1 MHVPN
6 FKTNVMYD
14 RATDLLFE
22 VYCDT
27 ENLAEAQAMPL
38 RQSALYIVR
47 KITRAIVE
55 RNHKMKMKL
64 LNQAKEKIV
73 TLRDESYKMYEEG
86 LIDGYMIDN
95 FAEQLLKLINYQ
107 FGKMK
112 KFEEGH

>member
-38 RQSALYIVR
+38 RQSALYIVK

-55 RNHKMKMKL
+55 QNQKMKFKL
-64 LNQAKEKIV
+64 LNQAKEKV
-73 TLRDESYKMYEEG
+73 VALRDESYEMYQEG
-86 LIDGYMIDN
+86 LIDGYMIDDS
-95 FAEQLLKLINYQ
+95 AEQLLKLINYQ

-112 KFEEGH
+112 KSGEEH

>member
-6 FKTNVMYD
+6 FKANAMYH
-14 RATDLLFE
+14 RATDLLYE

-27 ENLAEAQAMPL
+27 EDLEEAQAMPL
-38 RQSALYIVR
+38 RKSALYIVR

-55 RNHKMKMKL
+55 HNQKMKL
-64 LNQAKEKIV
+64 KLLNEAKNQIV
-73 TLRDESYKMYEEG
+73 ALRDESYELYQEG

-95 FAEQLLKLINYQ
+95 FAEQLLKLLNYQ

-112 KFEEGH
+112 NSK

>member
-1 MHVPN
+1 MRVPN
-6 FKTNVMYD
+6 FKTNVMYE

-27 ENLAEAQAMPL
+27 ENLEEAQALPL

-73 TLRDESYKMYEEG
+73 ALRDESYEMYEEG
-86 LIDGYMIDN
+86 LIDGYMIDD

-107 FGKMK
+107 FGKVK
-112 KFEEGH
+112 KSEEGQ

>member
-1 MHVPN
+1 MYVPN
-6 FKTNVMYD
+6 VKANVMYD

-73 TLRDESYKMYEEG
+73 ALRDESYEMYEEG
-86 LIDGYMIDN
+86 LIDGYMIDD

-112 KFEEGH
+112 KF

>member
-6 FKTNVMYD
+6 FKANVMYD

-27 ENLAEAQAMPL
+27 ENLEEEQAMPL
-38 RQSALYIVR
+38 RKSALYIVR

-55 RNHKMKMKL
+55 PNYKMKIKL
-64 LNQAKEKIV
+64 LNQAKDKLV
-73 TLRDESYKMYEEG
+73 ALSDESYKMYQEE
-86 LIDGYMIDN
+86 LIDGFMIDN

-107 FGKMK
+107 FGKFK
-112 KFEEGH
+112 IND

>member
-38 RQSALYIVR
+38 RQSALYIAR

-73 TLRDESYKMYEEG
+73 VLRDESYEMYEEG
-86 LIDGYMIDN
+86 IIDGYMIDN

-107 FGKMK
+107 FGKLK
-112 KFEEGH
+112 KLGEEH

>member
-6 FKTNVMYD
+6 FKSNVMYD

-27 ENLAEAQAMPL
+27 ENLEEAQAMPL
-38 RQSALYIVR
+38 RKSALYIVR

-55 RNHKMKMKL
+55 PNYKMKMKL
-64 LNQAKEKIV
+64 LNQAKDKLV
-73 TLRDESYKMYEEG
+73 ALSDESYQMYQEG
-86 LIDGYMIDN
+86 LIDGFMIDN

-107 FGKMK
+107 FGKFK
-112 KFEEGH
+112 IND

>member
-1 MHVPN
+1 MHVPDL
-6 FKTNVMYD
+6 KKNVMYE
-14 RATDLLFE
+14 RSLDLFYE

-27 ENLAEAQAMPL
+27 ENLEEAQAMPL
-38 RQSALYIVR
+38 RKSALYIVR
-47 KITRAIVE
+47 KITRAVVE

-73 TLRDESYKMYEEG
+73 ALRDESYELYEEG
-86 LIDGYMIDN
+86 VIDGYMIDD

-112 KFEEGH
+112 KSGEEH

>member
-27 ENLAEAQAMPL
+27 ENLEEAQAMPL

-64 LNQAKEKIV
+64 LNQAKTQIV
-73 TLRDESYKMYEEG
+73 ALRDESYELYQEG
-86 LIDGYMIDN
+86 LIDGQMLDD

-112 KFEEGH
+112 KSGEGH